1 MSYSIKTFYYT
12 LQGEG
17 LLTGRPAVFCRF
29 SGCNLW
35 SGLGKDRKNA
45 ICNFCDTE
53 FVGTD
58 GLNGGKYPTAESV
71 AEKAHSLW
79 PAGMEGIPYV
89 VCTGG
94 EPLLQLDS
102 KLIHS
107 FHENGFEIGI
117 ETNGTLPVP
126 DELDWVCVSPKSG
139 AVLIVEKGDELK
151 IVYPQNGLDPSDYEG
166 LNFDHFSL
174 QPMDGLN
181 IQKTTHETLD
191 YCMNHPQWNLSL
203 QIHKLLNIP

>member
-181 IQKTTHETLD
+181 IQQTTHETLD

>member
-35 SGLGKDRKNA
+35 SGLEKDRKNA

-151 IVYPQNGLDPSDYEG
+151 IVYPQNGLDSSDYEG

>member
-35 SGLGKDRKNA
+35 SGLEKDRKNA

-181 IQKTTHETLD
+181 IQQTTHETLD

>member
-35 SGLGKDRKNA
+35 SGLEKDRKNA

>member
-35 SGLGKDRKNA
+35 SGLEKDRKNA

-151 IVYPQNGLDPSDYEG
+151 IVYPQNGLDPLDYEG
-166 LNFDHFSL
+166 LDFDHFSL

-181 IQKTTHETLD
+181 IQQTTHETLD